1 MAVLVV
7 QVAEPHGTQVV
18 QVAQELQLKVMM
30 VQHHHLLRVEVAAQV
45 VLALLAQQ
53 VQLMAEQV
61 DLV

>member
-7 QVAEPHGTQVV
+7 QVAEPHGTQVA
-18 QVAQELQLKVMM
+18 QVVQELQLKVMM
-30 VQHHHLLRVEVAAQV
+30 VQHHHSLRVEVAAQV

-53 VQLMAEQV
+53 VQLMAAQV